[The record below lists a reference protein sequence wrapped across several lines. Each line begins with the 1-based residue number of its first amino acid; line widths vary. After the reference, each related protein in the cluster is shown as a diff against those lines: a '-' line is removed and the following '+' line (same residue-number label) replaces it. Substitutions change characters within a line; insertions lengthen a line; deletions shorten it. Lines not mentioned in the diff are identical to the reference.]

1 VAEEITKDIF
11 DHLVLLAALEMD
23 EGEAEYLRSELNYQ
37 LKAIHEL
44 EAIELDPKIPIT
56 SHGVPY
62 DEAIRAALRD
72 DKIEPSNEAD
82 AILEQAPE
90 SVDRYIVVPD
100 IPSEE
105 LE

>member
-1 VAEEITKDIF
+1 MAEEITKEIF

-23 EGEAEYLRSELNYQ
+23 EGEAEYLRSELNHQ
-37 LKAIHEL
+37 LRAIHEL

-62 DEAIRAALRD
+62 NDAIRAPLRD
-72 DKIEPSNEAD
+72 DIIGSSDEAD
-82 AILEQAPE
+82 AILGQAPE
-90 SVDRYIVVPD
+90 VVDRYILVPD